1 MSLAV
6 IRRWR
11 DMDRWTPRASVI
23 WTTTFPRQPLGDVLI
38 PRHEPVSAVEFSEHA
53 AITIRFDGSME
64 LRERAEPFGGSMFA
78 AHPGDVVFSKI
89 DVRNGAIALVPESFG
104 KVVVTSEYPIHRPDS
119 RRLDARY
126 FAMLL
131 RTPNFMALLQDAA
144 SGTSGRKRV
153 NAESFEEIEIPL
165 PEPAAQRALVEAYE
179 SELRA
184 AAVAE
189 QEAAEIELRGLQ
201 EFEAA
206 LGLTPP
212 PDLPRRPV
220 QIARFR
226 DIDRW
231 SHEGIILRQAR
242 TSALAQ
248 QTASGEDTVALGEY
262 VEVTHGC
269 SASPSPIPTSLK
281 VLKISA
287 VTRGTFRPLENK
299 FATDD
304 AAVRRRFGLKRG
316 DVLMCRVN
324 GTLRYV
330 GMSALISEDM
340 PDLIFPDKLIRVRIV
355 REGLNAEFLW
365 KVLQSPTIRAQIE
378 AGARTAVGNHAIGSR
393 DVNEL
398 EILLPKPDAQ
408 LSMMRKLSDSYDL
421 AARRREEAKTLRTAA
436 WDTFLAAVFS

>member
-189 QEAAEIELRGLQ
+189 QEAAEIERRGLQ

-212 PDLPRRPV
+212 RDLPRRTV

-231 SHEGIILRQAR
+231 SHEGILYRSVVAAR
-242 TSALAQ
+242 GASA
-248 QTASGEDTVALGEY
+248 ERFPIVALGDVVADLENGWSPQCLSTPAGADQWGVLKLGAVSFGEY
-262 VEVTHGC
+262 DETENK
-269 SASPSPIPTSLK
+269 ALPSPLQPIP
-281 VLKISA
+281 A
-287 VTRGTFRPLENK
+287 LEIQI
-299 FATDD
+299 
-304 AAVRRRFGLKRG
+304 G
-316 DVLMCRVN
+316 DVLISRANVPRLVGACTHVRV
-324 GTLRYV
+324 TRRHL
-330 GMSALISEDM
+330 MLCDK
-340 PDLIFPDKLIRVRIV
+340 IFRVV
-355 REGLNAEFLW
+355 FLKSSGVLPEFLAE
-365 KVLQSPTIRAQIE
+365 VLKAPSVRQQIESSATGTSPTMRNISKPALL
-378 AGARTAVGNHAIGSR
+378 
-393 DVNEL
+393 EL
-398 EILLPKPDAQ
+398 TFPLP
-408 LSMMRKLSDSYDL
+408 
-421 AARRREEAKTLRTAA
+421 
-436 WDTFLAAVFS
+436 